1 MGCLS
6 VFCKKKGN
14 PDNESSF
21 LDKNSNSN
29 DNDSNIE
36 EGKNKDKYD
45 YLQTN
50 KLKYYYVNIKGD
62 RDNKLDPEIFKD
74 IQIDE
79 TKGKFIEDS
88 LNKINELRKIHGVKP
103 LEKDDN
109 LILKSCFLAKRKLL
123 KIPYDNKYEIYDNG
137 EDLGMLKLGTNEQL
151 SAENLI
157 QKWYKEGEKYN
168 YKEPKDF
175 KFQNFAQLIWKNTE
189 KFGIG
194 YFSADE
200 KEDKDVLLNQSVTTE
215 EDNENEEEGQYNFY
229 YMALFY
235 PPGNLAGQYKANVLP
250 RKAKN
255 DSSEKLDVN
264 MDEE

>member
-6 VFCKKKGN
+6 SLCKKKGN

-21 LDKNSNSN
+21 IDNNSTSN
-29 DNDSNIE
+29 ENDANMK
-36 EGKNKDKYD
+36 EGKNEDKFD
-45 YLQTN
+45 NVQTN
-50 KLKYYYVNIKGD
+50 KLKYYYVNIKGE
-62 RDNKLDPEIFKD
+62 NEIKYDPEIFKD

-79 TKGKFIEDS
+79 KKYKFIEDA
-88 LNKINELRKIHGVKP
+88 LNKINELREIHGVKP
-103 LEKDDN
+103 LERDDN
-109 LILKSCFLAKRKLL
+109 LILKSFFLAKRKLL
-123 KIPYDNKYEIYDNG
+123 KIPYDNKYEFYDNG
-137 EDLGMLKLGTNEQL
+137 KDLGILKLGTDEQL

-157 QKWYKEGEKYN
+157 QKWYKEGENYN

-175 KFQNFAQLIWKNTE
+175 KCVNFAQLIWKNTE

-200 KEDKDVLLNQSVTTE
+200 KGENDILLNQSVTTE
-215 EDNENEEEGQYNFY
+215 EDNEEEGQYNFY

-235 PPGNLAGQYKANVLP
+235 PSGNLPGEYKTNVLP
-250 RKAKN
+250 RTKIG
-255 DSSEKLDVN
+255 SSENLDVN